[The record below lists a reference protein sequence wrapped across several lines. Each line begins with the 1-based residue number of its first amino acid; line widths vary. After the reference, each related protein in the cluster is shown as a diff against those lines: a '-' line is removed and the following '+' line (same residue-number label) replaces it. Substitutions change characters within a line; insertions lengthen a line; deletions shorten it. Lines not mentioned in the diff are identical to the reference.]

1 MAVQHPAGPTELAG
15 LHFADPRP
23 EEAESR
29 LAALLGRSLQ
39 CSVAA
44 GAASGLAAVEL
55 RSAGA
60 IHLIR

>member
-29 LAALLGRSLQ
+29 LAALLGLSLQ